1 MRLPHIDVN
10 WGFILLGVLA
20 QIEQIVRAFHSK
32 SSGRN

>member
-1 MRLPHIDVN
+1 MRVPRIDVN

-20 QIEQIVRAFHSK
+20 QIEQIVRAFRYK